1 MNYFGE
7 MAILDGAPRSATVV
21 AGTDA
26 RLLKLNGERLNELIL
41 QTPEIAF
48 ELFRVLTQR
57 IRTAEERLGFSLRE
71 SPPAER

>member
-1 MNYFGE
+1 VNYFGE

-57 IRTAEERLGFSLRE
+57 IRAAEGRLGFPLRE